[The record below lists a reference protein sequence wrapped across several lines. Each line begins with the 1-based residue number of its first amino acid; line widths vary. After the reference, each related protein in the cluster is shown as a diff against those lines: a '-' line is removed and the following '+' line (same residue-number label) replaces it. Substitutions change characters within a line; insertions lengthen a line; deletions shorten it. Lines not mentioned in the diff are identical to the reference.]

1 LRVSA
6 DVVLLKIHRVEH
18 YIKSA
23 ILLTVILNPFALSVY
38 LSNVL
43 QEQSAK
49 TVALIMTRA
58 SLISGMVFV
67 LFALLGNR
75 IFHDVLQVRFAAF
88 QLFGGLL
95 FLAIA
100 LRFMLSGGDALIALR
115 GPPGHIA
122 GAVAMPFMIGPGTVS
137 AAVLAGSRLPWPRA
151 VLAILISLVATTLT
165 VVVVKLVLD
174 RVREKN
180 SPLVERYSELT
191 GRVSAV
197 VVGTIACEMIFQG
210 IEAWLATLHGAG

>member
-1 LRVSA
+1 M
-6 DVVLLKIHRVEH
+6 EH
-18 YIKSA
+18 DIKSA
-23 ILLTVILNPFALSVY
+23 LLLTVILNPFALSVY
-38 LSNVL
+38 LGNVL
-43 QEQSAK
+43 QEHRTK
-49 TVALIMTRA
+49 TVVGIMTRA
-58 SLISGMVFV
+58 SLISGAVFV

-75 IFHDVLQVRFAAF
+75 IFQDVLQVRFAAF

-151 VLAILISLVATTLT
+151 VLAIGIALAFTTAT
-165 VVVVKLVLD
+165 VVVVKLILD
-174 RVREKN
+174 RVRERS

-197 VVGTIACEMIFQG
+197 VVGTIACEMIFQSV
-210 IEAWLATLHGAG
+210 EAWLTALHAAG